1 MLGMLLKAL
10 LMTVCLFSTPTAFA
24 SFEADNTIV
33 NPYRDVPE
41 LKETVIE
48 AIFNAA
54 IQGMYHENQ
63 FGEQVTKIA
72 CIALRRV
79 RRWSSSS
86 QRLLL
91 ALLRR
96 LYCKLA
102 SGPAPWLARP
112 EFASSASAACARE
125 PRGASGAGAWP
136 LSSS

>member
-1 MLGMLLKAL
+1 MLGMFLIAL
-10 LMTVCLFSTPTAFA
+10 LITIFLFSTPTAFA

-33 NPYRDVPE
+33 NPYRDVPLLE
-41 LKETVIE
+41 ETVIE
-48 AIFNAA
+48 AVFSAV

-91 ALLRR
+91 ALFRR
-96 LYCKLA
+96 LHCKLA
-102 SGPAPWLARP
+102 SGPAPWRARS
-112 EFASSASAACARE
+112 EFASCASAARARE
-125 PRGASGAGAWP
+125 PRGTSGARGP
-136 LSSS
+136 